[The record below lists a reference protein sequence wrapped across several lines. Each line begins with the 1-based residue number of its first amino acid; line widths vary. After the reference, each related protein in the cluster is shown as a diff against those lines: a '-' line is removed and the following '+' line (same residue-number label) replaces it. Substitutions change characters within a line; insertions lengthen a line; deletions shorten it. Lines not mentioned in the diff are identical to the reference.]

1 MASHYPINPMYL
13 LGHSFTFT
21 EVFPVRGGLE
31 GPPEGVSFF
40 GRVIAVQVPLP
51 LSGIPWALLIDQPPF
66 GVAEH
71 YVPIDSLIFEWP
83 TPYVPAKTRSRSRR

>member
-13 LGHSFTFT
+13 LGQSFTFT
-21 EVFPVRGGLE
+21 EVFPVRNGLE
-31 GPPEGVSFF
+31 GPPEGVAFF
-40 GRVIAVQVPLP
+40 GRVVAVQVPHP
-51 LSGIPWALLIDQPPF
+51 FSGIPWALLIDQPPF

-83 TPYVPAKTRSRSRR
+83 TSHGFSKTRKRARR